1 MKFQGI
7 YLVLP
12 FILLTA
18 CESTKNTAL
27 TVPRVAVK
35 VSPAELTD
43 ITVSKSFAGT
53 LEGARQA
60 KIYAMIPERVVDIPL
75 SEGSRVEKGQPV
87 ILLDKLGVNS
97 RYHQAQAIYQQ
108 AKDNYEKISRLF
120 EQKAVSEQDF
130 KSARTAFEVA
140 QADFNAARESVELTS
155 PIDGVITDIVVKLGE
170 HAPLG
175 LPLATIA
182 STSKM
187 RMTIYVNSADI
198 VKIKQGQSA
207 KVTVDGDNPVEARVV
222 EKAQSADPETRLFRV
237 EIEMDNPD
245 GRLKPGMF
253 ARCQLVL
260 DNLNGVLAVKNSAL
274 FSEEGIAKVYVVAR
288 DTAFAR
294 SIEIGP
300 TDGLKTQV
308 TAGLEPGEQ
317 VVVVGKGNLRDR
329 TPVIVSTE
337 EPVDVSR

>member
-1 MKFQGI
+1 MKFNGI
-7 YLVLP
+7 FLLS
-12 FILLTA
+12 ILLLLIACNGAEKTA
-18 CESTKNTAL
+18 PLVS
-27 TVPRVAVK
+27 RVAVK
-35 VSPAELTD
+35 TAPAELSD

-75 SEGSRVEKGQPV
+75 SEGSRVAKGQPV
-87 ILLDKLGVNS
+87 ILLDKFGVNS

-108 AKDNYEKISRLF
+108 AKDNYEKISRLY

-155 PIDGVITDIVVKLGE
+155 PIDGVVTDIVVKLGE
-170 HAPLG
+170 QAPLG

-182 STSKM
+182 ATEKM
-187 RMTIYVNSADI
+187 RMTVYVNSADI
-198 VKIKQGQSA
+198 GKIDLGQSA
-207 KVTVDGDNPVEARVV
+207 QVTVDGAEPVEARVV

-253 ARCQLVL
+253 ARCQLIL
-260 DNLNGVLAVKNSAL
+260 DNLNGVLAVNNSAL

-308 TAGLEPGEQ
+308 KNGLEPGEQ

-329 TPVIVSTE
+329 TPVVVSTE
-337 EPVDVSR
+337 EPVDVPR

>member
-1 MKFQGI
+1 MKLNGI
-7 YLVLP
+7 YLIFPLA
-12 FILLTA
+12 LLIACGGGKDTA
-18 CESTKNTAL
+18 PV
-27 TVPRVAVK
+27 VPRVAVK
-35 VSPAELTD
+35 VAPARLSD

-60 KIYAMIPERVVDIPL
+60 KIYAIIPERVVEIPFP
-75 SEGSRVEKGQPV
+75 EGSRVEKGQPV

-97 RYHQAQAIYQQ
+97 RYHQAQAVFRQ
-108 AKDNYEKISRLF
+108 AKDNFEKISRLF
-120 EQKAVSEQDF
+120 EQKAVSEHDYN
-130 KSARTAFEVA
+130 SARTAFEVA
-140 QADFNAARESVELTS
+140 QADFSAARESVELTS
-155 PIDGVITDIVVKLGE
+155 PIDGVITDIVVNIGE
-170 HAPLG
+170 QVPLG

-198 VKIKQGQSA
+198 AKIESGQSA
-207 KVTVDGDNPVEARVV
+207 RVTVDGDSPVEARVI
-222 EKAQSADPETRLFRV
+222 EKARSADPETRLFRV
-237 EIEMDNPD
+237 EIEMENPD
-245 GRLKPGMF
+245 GHLKPGMF
-253 ARCQLVL
+253 AKCQLIL
-260 DNLNGVLAVKNSAL
+260 DNLKGVLAVKNSAL

-300 TDGLKTQV
+300 TDGDETQV
-308 TAGLEPGEQ
+308 LSGLEQGEL

-337 EPVDVSR
+337 ESADVSR